1 MKWLAI
7 ALVVLVAALAAFPA
21 TVGAVGA
28 LMGAHNDNARSISY
42 LSREIHAMDAS
53 RHRAR
58 FKRKLSRLSSR
69 AVPSGNARHN

>member
-28 LMGAHNDNARSISY
+28 LISGHADSARSISY

-69 AVPSGNARHN
+69 QHF

>member
-28 LMGAHNDNARSISY
+28 LISGHADNARSISY
-42 LSREIHAMDAS
+42 ISREIHAMDAG

-58 FKRKLSRLSSR
+58 FKRKLNRLSSR
-69 AVPSGNARHN
+69 QAY

>member
-28 LMGAHNDNARSISY
+28 LISRHSDNSQSISY
-42 LSREIHAMDAS
+42 ISREIHAMDAG
-53 RHRAR
+53 RHRAHFR
-58 FKRKLSRLSSR
+58 HKLNRLSSR
-69 AVPSGNARHN
+69 QHY

>member
-28 LMGAHNDNARSISY
+28 LMRGHAENARSISY
-42 LSREIHAMDAS
+42 ISREIHAMDAS
-53 RHRAR
+53 RRHAR
-58 FKRKLSRLSSR
+58 FQRKLNRLSSR
-69 AVPSGNARHN
+69 QNY

>member
-7 ALVVLVAALAAFPA
+7 ALVVLVAALAAFPV

-28 LMGAHNDNARSISY
+28 LISGHADNAQSISY
-42 LSREIHAMDAS
+42 ISREIHAMDVG

-58 FKRKLSRLSSR
+58 FKRKLNRLSSR
-69 AVPSGNARHN
+69 QHY

>member
-1 MKWLAI
+1 MKWLAV

-28 LMGAHNDNARSISY
+28 LINGRTDNARSINY

-58 FKRKLSRLSSR
+58 FKRKLDRLSSR
-69 AVPSGNARHN
+69 QHY